1 MGCVYQRKGKRPSPY
16 YWAKWIDAQGR
27 ERRASTR
34 CRDRRGAEAFLHR
47 EERKAAAGT
56 PVERGASLFDMIER
70 WTTHVASYVA
80 PSYLEKLGDYCRNYI
95 GPYFGEV
102 PVTDITA
109 DAVASYARHR
119 LAKGIKPQTANKELV
134 AIRRMLAYCEDI
146 GAIAQV
152 PRIRMVRAVPRRIW
166 RLLTEEQVE
175 KLLAELPERVLAFY
189 IVAAYAGLRRG
200 ELWSLRWEDLD
211 LDAGLLHVRP
221 KENWSP
227 KGRKARVVPLHE
239 RALDALRGLT
249 AGEPTELV
257 FGKHEHRRAFQA
269 AAKRAGLGHVRPHD
283 LRHSL
288 ASNLLNGGADPIS
301 VRDILGHAD
310 LRTTNEYSHTTI
322 ERMKKAMGRIGG
334 KPAPQV
340 AVPLKVVR

>member
-1 MGCVYQRKGKRPSPY
+1 MGCIYRRASTPY
-16 YWAKWIDAQGR
+16 YWAKWIDTQGR

-34 CRDRRGAEAFLHR
+34 CRDRRGAQAFLRR
-47 EERKAAAGT
+47 EEGKAAEGV

-80 PSYLEKLGDYCRNYI
+80 PSYLEKLGDYCRNHI
-95 GPYFGEV
+95 APYFGEV
-102 PVTDITA
+102 PITDLTG
-109 DAVASYARHR
+109 DAVAGYARHR
-119 LAKGIKPQTANKELV
+119 LAKGIKPQTVNKELV

-152 PRIRMVRAVPRRIW
+152 PRIKMVRAVPRRIW
-166 RLLTEEQVE
+166 RLLTDDQVE
-175 KLLAELPERVLAFY
+175 VLLAELPRRVLAFY
-189 IVAAYAGLRRG
+189 VVAAYAGLRRG
-200 ELWSLRWEDLD
+200 ELWSLRWEDVD
-211 LDAGLLHVRP
+211 LDAGILHVRP
-221 KENWSP
+221 KGNWTP

-239 RALDALRGLT
+239 RVVDSLRGLPIGT
-249 AGEPTELV
+249 QTDLV

-288 ASNLLNGGADPIS
+288 ASNLLAGGADPIS

-322 ERMKKAMGRIGG
+322 ERMKKAIVRVGSR
-334 KPAPQV
+334 PVPPV
-340 AVPLKVVR
+340 AVPLTIVR